1 VSLTETSSV
10 ADAVNAA
17 YPAGNLSD
25 TSIGGTDDLSSTV
38 STSITNNIE
47 LVQSDQLLTS
57 LDCSFLFT
65 TVLRRDLA
73 ATHYTTNVQP

>member
-17 YPAGNLSD
+17 HLSGNLSD
-25 TSIGGTDDLSSTV
+25 TAIEDTDDLSSTV

-47 LVQSDQLLTS
+47 LVQSGQSLTS

-65 TVLRRDLA
+65 TVLRRHLA